1 MSRTVIDLDDRM
13 VAEAMR
19 IYGTTIK
26 AKAVRMAMEDAVKR
40 HLRREFAE
48 AIKTGEFDFSDIVAS
63 TGPKG
68 ADAASATDGENS
80 SDRGGAVA

>member
-1 MSRTVIDLDDRM
+1 MRGVDGKGLAMSRIMIDLDDRI

-19 IYGTTIK
+19 IYGTTTK
-26 AKAVRMAMEDAVKR
+26 AKAVRIAMEDAVKR

-48 AIKTGEFDFSDIVAS
+48 AVKNGEFDLSEIVAS

-68 ADAASATDGENS
+68 METADQ
-80 SDRGGAVA
+80 

>member
-1 MSRTVIDLDDRM
+1 MSRTVIDLDDRI

-48 AIKTGEFDFSDIVAS
+48 AVKNGEFDFSEILAS
-63 TGPKG
+63 SGPKG
-68 ADAASATDGENS
+68 MEDTADAEAPDA
-80 SDRGGAVA
+80 GGAAA

>member
-1 MSRTVIDLDDRM
+1 MSRTVIDLDDRI

-48 AIKTGEFDFSDIVAS
+48 AVKSGELDFSEIVAT
-63 TGPKG
+63 TGPKDFDG
-68 ADAASATDGENS
+68 IESSEAAPDS
-80 SDRGGAVA
+80 GGAAA

>member
-1 MSRTVIDLDDRM
+1 MSRTVIDLDDRI

-48 AIKTGEFDFSDIVAS
+48 AVKSGELDFSEIVET
-63 TGPKG
+63 TGPK
-68 ADAASATDGENS
+68 DGVNS
-80 SDRGGAVA
+80 RDSGGAAA